1 MPVGRPSSSCRSWI
15 RCSRRPRK
23 DLDEAL
29 RQQAGGMPLAEVE
42 SAVLERDG
50 KLSIIKRWS

>member
-1 MPVGRPSSSCRSWI
+1 
-15 RCSRRPRK
+15 
-23 DLDEAL
+23 L

-50 KLSIIKRWS
+50 ELGIIKRWS

>member
-1 MPVGRPSSSCRSWI
+1 
-15 RCSRRPRK
+15 
-23 DLDEAL
+23 
-29 RQQAGGMPLAEVE
+29 MPLAEVE